1 MPFLS
6 DPQPRI
12 IIAGAGIGGLST
24 ALALHAAGFSD
35 IHVFEAS
42 STLTTLGVGINVQP
56 SAVLILRNLGLLDAL
71 REVGVETQE
80 LNFYSRHGHPIL
92 SEPRG
97 RHASYKVPQISVH
110 RGEFQMLLL
119 DEVKARI
126 GSDRVHLDHAFS
138 AYEQDAS
145 SITARFI
152 RRGAPKGELPAI
164 PSMTAAVLIA
174 ADGIN
179 STARRLLYPHEGP
192 PRFSGRMLWRGC
204 VERAPYLTGASMV
217 WAGHANQKFIAYPI
231 SGRAARRGASLVNWI
246 AELRVRDENDP
257 DVTPPPTDWT
267 KRVPKERFSGP
278 FSKWE
283 CGGLQM
289 AELIESTENVFE
301 FPMCDR
307 DPVDRWTFGRLT
319 LLGDAAHAMYPIGS
333 NGATQAIIDAETLA
347 ARLAG
352 TVTTWQQPGVVEA
365 ALTAYQDDRLPPTSQ
380 IVMANRANGPDHVLQ
395 LAHERAPDGFT
406 NVYDV
411 IPKDE
416 LESIGAAYK
425 AIAGFEKDAVNNKA
439 LETEHLAKRFD
450 TGVVAEITLEG
461 HGGDGMCWKVSPP
474 WQPKAKN
481 HGPSHMGKRSADPS
495 LGPETTP
502 AFSAGGPSSE
512 GFSDLPTVPAH
523 VLFDRPP
530 PRTIYTAVPK
540 MATHD
545 GESFPP
551 RKWYR
556 KVPFLSTAPIKTR
569 LAVRNLHSNSGP
581 SDVGNEN
588 GGTTAVGEKLPLPES
603 TASWLSILMF
613 AWLSPAIRTGY
624 TRPLQV
630 DDLYSMPNNRLAED
644 HADQLEKYWIES
656 LQKNGNRAPS
666 SGFLSWRP
674 FWARRTTDATVLAL
688 ALNRVCF
695 RWFWLGGLFKLA
707 GDLSQILSPL
717 LIRFLINTL
726 SDPSQHAL
734 RAGFGYA
741 VGLFV
746 LLVFSVTSNV
756 HGFYR
761 SYTTGILL
769 RGALM
774 HTIYRRATTQLT
786 EPAKLRHGLGTGK
799 LMSLMSADVT
809 RVDFCCGF
817 FHAAW
822 TSVLQMMLCFALT
835 AWSLGY
841 SALPGFGLLALLY
854 PLQTFMVRR
863 LLRLRRASMPF
874 TDARVKAV
882 VEAVSTIRLVKSNAY
897 ERSVLEKIRKLRTD
911 EVVYIRKRMLLR
923 ALNTAVSYT
932 APTLAAVAS
941 IVCYGA
947 TNENGMEAGVVF
959 SALAFFLLLRTPLQ
973 ALPTALSAIADARAA
988 LERLAVFMRASDAG
1002 PAGNV
1007 GPYGR
1012 DSELDEKA
1020 GDDPS
1025 ADVAVQVE
1033 DATFAYHDD
1042 AELMAEDADTDAE
1055 EPKVPT
1061 NESPRLY
1068 LDSLV
1073 VKKNQLVCIVG
1084 PVASGKSS
1092 VFRALLGDMQLVQ
1105 ARSCR
1110 LNHGNSLS
1118 SSQLAFAPQTA
1129 WLLSETVRENIVF
1142 GRPLDL
1148 AWYEEVLTRCCLH
1161 PDLERLP
1168 EGDMTV
1174 VGEMGVSLSGGQ
1186 KQRISLARVIYGRS
1200 PLLFLDDC
1208 FSALDA
1214 HVGARVFDM
1223 VVNRAR
1229 KNNEATVVLVTHSMV
1244 FARQADHL
1252 VYMENGRIVEQGSYE
1267 SLVAGGG
1274 PLSLFV
1280 GSSSGADSDSDS
1292 TRHGSDSEESQRPEA
1307 DVKDVQ
1313 KQDDN
1318 KDDDQ
1323 DQGQRIVAPKL
1334 EGKREDRG
1342 KEIMQKEERLVG
1354 SVSGKTYARY
1364 VKMGNARLTVPLFL
1378 AAIITYQGTS
1388 IVSPLWL
1395 SWWQDNKYTS
1405 ISEDAYMGGYAAFGI
1420 GQSLGLFCMSATFAL
1435 FCFWCSNRLHHAA
1448 ISKVLHAPVAFFD
1461 TTPQGRITH
1470 RFSKDVDAVDNVVG
1484 ETLRLFI
1491 STAVQV
1497 LGTII
1502 VVTIVVPAF
1511 VAIAAALLLV
1521 YIWTGMYYRP
1531 SSRELRRLNNLLR
1544 SRIYEHFG
1552 ESLSGLPT
1560 LKAFGAVAR
1569 FVGDNGRS
1577 INAEAAAYWMS
1588 VACQRWLNLRL
1599 DLCGATLVLATALLV
1614 VGLRDTIAPSS
1625 GGVVLSYVV
1634 TAQAVFGNMIRQSA
1648 EIENNMN
1655 SVERMLHYAYNI
1667 EQEPAH
1673 EADGVDKPLKAS
1685 GWPRAGHVQFEAL
1698 TLSHRPGLKP
1708 ALKDVTLD
1716 IKPGEK
1722 VGVVG
1727 RTGAGKTTLI
1737 SALLRTV
1744 EPTNGRILIDGVD
1757 IHTVGLHLL
1766 RSSLSVI
1773 SQDAVLLAGTIRYN
1787 LDPFQQYDDAWLR
1800 QCLRRVGLAGS
1811 TPDTDGS
1818 SSSGQDKDIG
1828 DSSGKEEKNHQDC
1841 DPNGGSQS
1849 LTLDSEVKEG
1859 GANLSHGQR
1868 SLISIARALVRRS
1881 KILILD
1887 EATASIDGRADA
1899 ELQVMLNEVVGDA
1912 TVLTVAHRLDT
1923 IVATCDKV
1931 AVMDNGR
1938 VAEFGGVSELY
1949 SKPDSLF
1956 RALCDASKTT
1966 LGGGQNP

>member
-1 MPFLS
+1 M
-6 DPQPRI
+6 
-12 IIAGAGIGGLST
+12 
-24 ALALHAAGFSD
+24 
-35 IHVFEAS
+35 AS
-42 STLTTLGVGINVQP
+42 
-56 SAVLILRNLGLLDAL
+56 
-71 REVGVETQE
+71 
-80 LNFYSRHGHPIL
+80 
-92 SEPRG
+92 
-97 RHASYKVPQISVH
+97 
-110 RGEFQMLLL
+110 
-119 DEVKARI
+119 
-126 GSDRVHLDHAFS
+126 
-138 AYEQDAS
+138 
-145 SITARFI
+145 
-152 RRGAPKGELPAI
+152 
-164 PSMTAAVLIA
+164 
-174 ADGIN
+174 
-179 STARRLLYPHEGP
+179 
-192 PRFSGRMLWRGC
+192 
-204 VERAPYLTGASMV
+204 
-217 WAGHANQKFIAYPI
+217 
-231 SGRAARRGASLVNWI
+231 
-246 AELRVRDENDP
+246 
-257 DVTPPPTDWT
+257 
-267 KRVPKERFSGP
+267 
-278 FSKWE
+278 
-283 CGGLQM
+283 
-289 AELIESTENVFE
+289 
-301 FPMCDR
+301 
-307 DPVDRWTFGRLT
+307 
-319 LLGDAAHAMYPIGS
+319 
-333 NGATQAIIDAETLA
+333 
-347 ARLAG
+347 
-352 TVTTWQQPGVVEA
+352 
-365 ALTAYQDDRLPPTSQ
+365 
-380 IVMANRANGPDHVLQ
+380 
-395 LAHERAPDGFT
+395 
-406 NVYDV
+406 
-411 IPKDE
+411 
-416 LESIGAAYK
+416 
-425 AIAGFEKDAVNNKA
+425 
-439 LETEHLAKRFD
+439 
-450 TGVVAEITLEG
+450 
-461 HGGDGMCWKVSPP
+461 
-474 WQPKAKN
+474 
-481 HGPSHMGKRSADPS
+481 
-495 LGPETTP
+495 
-502 AFSAGGPSSE
+502 
-512 GFSDLPTVPAH
+512 
-523 VLFDRPP
+523 
-530 PRTIYTAVPK
+530 
-540 MATHD
+540 HD

-556 KVPFLSTAPIKTR
+556 KVPFLSTKPIKAR
-569 LAVRNLHSNSGP
+569 LAVRDVDSTSSPG
-581 SDVGNEN
+581 DVGNEN
-588 GGTTAVGEKLPLPES
+588 GGTAAIGEKVPLPES
-603 TASWLSILMF
+603 TANWLSIVAF
-613 AWLSPAIRTGY
+613 GWLSPVIRTGY

-644 HADQLEKYWIES
+644 HADRLEKYWSER
-656 LQKNGNRAPS
+656 LEKNRNRVPPS
-666 SGFLSWRP
+666 GLMSWRP

-707 GDLSQILSPL
+707 GDLSQILTPL

-726 SDPSQHAL
+726 SDTSQHAL

-774 HTIYRRATTQLT
+774 HAIYRRVTTQLT
-786 EPAKLRHGLGTGK
+786 EKAKLKHGLGTGK

-822 TSVLQMMLCFALT
+822 TSILQILLCFALT

-897 ERSVLEKIRKLRTD
+897 EKSVLEKIRKLRSD

-988 LERLAVFMRASDAG
+988 LERLAVFMLASDAG
-1002 PAGNV
+1002 PSGNAGLQNLH
-1007 GPYGR
+1007 
-1012 DSELDEKA
+1012 SELDEKA
-1020 GDDPS
+1020 GDESS
-1025 ADVAVQVE
+1025 ADVVVQVE

-1042 AELMAEDADTDAE
+1042 AELMADDANADAE
-1055 EPKVPT
+1055 ESKV
-1061 NESPRLY
+1061 SPSPSQRLY

-1073 VKKNQLVCIVG
+1073 VKRNQLVCIVG

-1092 VFRALLGDMQLVQ
+1092 VFRALLGDMQVVQ

-1110 LNHGNSLS
+1110 LDHGRSLS

-1148 AWYEEVLTRCCLH
+1148 AWYDEVLTRCCLH
-1161 PDLERLP
+1161 PDLDRLP

-1174 VGEMGVSLSGGQ
+1174 VGELGVSLSGGQ
-1186 KQRISLARVIYGRS
+1186 KQRISLARAIYGRS

-1229 KNNEATVVLVTHSMV
+1229 RNRETTVVLVTHSMV

-1252 VYMENGRIVEQGSYE
+1252 VYMENGHIVEQGSYD
-1267 SLVAGGG
+1267 SLLGAGG
-1274 PLSLFV
+1274 PFSFFV
-1280 GSSSGADSDSDS
+1280 GSSSSANSDSDSDS
-1292 TRHGSDSEESQRPEA
+1292 TRRGSDSEQPEHQDA
-1307 DVKDVQ
+1307 EVKEVQ
-1313 KQDDN
+1313 KQGQKEDEDDHQN
-1318 KDDDQ
+1318 KDQ
-1323 DQGQRIVAPKL
+1323 EPKVAAQKP
-1334 EGKREDRG
+1334 EDKREDRG

-1354 SVSGKTYARY
+1354 SVSGKTYVRY

-1378 AAIITYQGTS
+1378 TAIITYQGTS

-1420 GQSLGLFCMSATFAL
+1420 GQSVGLFCMSATFAL

-1560 LKAFGAVAR
+1560 LKAFGAVSR
-1569 FVGDNGRS
+1569 FVDHNGHS

-1673 EADGVDKPLKAS
+1673 EVDSVDRSLKTS
-1685 GWPRAGHVQFEAL
+1685 GWPRAGHVQFESL

-1708 ALKDVTLD
+1708 ALKEVTLD

-1727 RTGAGKTTLI
+1727 RTGAGKTTCKHSLQFLLLLDRGSI
-1737 SALLRTV
+1737 SAMH
-1744 EPTNGRILIDGVD
+1744 E
-1757 IHTVGLHLL
+1757 
-1766 RSSLSVI
+1766 
-1773 SQDAVLLAGTIRYN
+1773 
-1787 LDPFQQYDDAWLR
+1787 
-1800 QCLRRVGLAGS
+1800 
-1811 TPDTDGS
+1811 
-1818 SSSGQDKDIG
+1818 
-1828 DSSGKEEKNHQDC
+1828 
-1841 DPNGGSQS
+1841 
-1849 LTLDSEVKEG
+1849 LT
-1859 GANLSHGQR
+1859 
-1868 SLISIARALVRRS
+1868 
-1881 KILILD
+1881 
-1887 EATASIDGRADA
+1887 
-1899 ELQVMLNEVVGDA
+1899 M
-1912 TVLTVAHRLDT
+1912 
-1923 IVATCDKV
+1923 
-1931 AVMDNGR
+1931 
-1938 VAEFGGVSELY
+1938 Y
-1949 SKPDSLF
+1949 
-1956 RALCDASKTT
+1956 
-1966 LGGGQNP
+1966 

>member
-1 MPFLS
+1 M
-6 DPQPRI
+6 D
-12 IIAGAGIGGLST
+12 GST
-24 ALALHAAGFSD
+24 NM
-35 IHVFEAS
+35 AS
-42 STLTTLGVGINVQP
+42 
-56 SAVLILRNLGLLDAL
+56 
-71 REVGVETQE
+71 
-80 LNFYSRHGHPIL
+80 
-92 SEPRG
+92 
-97 RHASYKVPQISVH
+97 
-110 RGEFQMLLL
+110 
-119 DEVKARI
+119 
-126 GSDRVHLDHAFS
+126 
-138 AYEQDAS
+138 
-145 SITARFI
+145 
-152 RRGAPKGELPAI
+152 
-164 PSMTAAVLIA
+164 
-174 ADGIN
+174 
-179 STARRLLYPHEGP
+179 
-192 PRFSGRMLWRGC
+192 
-204 VERAPYLTGASMV
+204 
-217 WAGHANQKFIAYPI
+217 
-231 SGRAARRGASLVNWI
+231 
-246 AELRVRDENDP
+246 
-257 DVTPPPTDWT
+257 
-267 KRVPKERFSGP
+267 
-278 FSKWE
+278 
-283 CGGLQM
+283 
-289 AELIESTENVFE
+289 
-301 FPMCDR
+301 
-307 DPVDRWTFGRLT
+307 
-319 LLGDAAHAMYPIGS
+319 
-333 NGATQAIIDAETLA
+333 
-347 ARLAG
+347 
-352 TVTTWQQPGVVEA
+352 PG
-365 ALTAYQDDRLPPTSQ
+365 
-380 IVMANRANGPDHVLQ
+380 
-395 LAHERAPDGFT
+395 
-406 NVYDV
+406 
-411 IPKDE
+411 
-416 LESIGAAYK
+416 
-425 AIAGFEKDAVNNKA
+425 
-439 LETEHLAKRFD
+439 
-450 TGVVAEITLEG
+450 
-461 HGGDGMCWKVSPP
+461 
-474 WQPKAKN
+474 
-481 HGPSHMGKRSADPS
+481 
-495 LGPETTP
+495 
-502 AFSAGGPSSE
+502 
-512 GFSDLPTVPAH
+512 
-523 VLFDRPP
+523 
-530 PRTIYTAVPK
+530 
-540 MATHD
+540 

-556 KVPFLSTAPIKTR
+556 RVPFVSTKPIKKR
-569 LAVRNLHSNSGP
+569 LAVRNVNSTSGP
-581 SDVGNEN
+581 VDVGNES
-588 GGTTAVGEKLPLPES
+588 GGVTATGEKLTLPES
-603 TASWLSILMF
+603 TANWLSILTF
-613 AWLSPAIRTGY
+613 AWLSPVIGTGY

-630 DDLYSMPNNRLAED
+630 DDLYSMPSTRLVEG
-644 HADQLEKYWIES
+644 HADRLERFWSESLEK
-656 LQKNGNRAPS
+656 NRNRVAS
-666 SGFLSWRP
+666 SGLMAWRP
-674 FWARRTTDATVLAL
+674 FWARRTTDATVLTL

-695 RWFWLGGLFKLA
+695 QWFWIGGLFKLS

-726 SDPSQHAL
+726 SDPSQQAL

-741 VGLFV
+741 AGLFL

-774 HTIYRRATTQLT
+774 HAIYRRVTVQLT
-786 EPAKLRHGLGTGK
+786 EKAKLKHGLGTGK

-822 TSVLQMMLCFALT
+822 TSILQILLCFALT

-882 VEAVSTIRLVKSNAY
+882 VEAVSTIRLVKANAY
-897 ERSVLEKIRKLRTD
+897 EKSVLEKIRNLRSD

-947 TNENGMEAGVVF
+947 TNENGMDAGVVF

-988 LERLAVFMRASDAG
+988 LERLAVFMLASDAG
-1002 PAGNV
+1002 PAGNA
-1007 GPYGR
+1007 
-1012 DSELDEKA
+1012 ELHPEPGMNTGDESS
-1020 GDDPS
+1020 DD
-1025 ADVAVQVE
+1025 VVVRIE

-1042 AELMAEDADTDAE
+1042 VELMTDDVNAEAQELKMPHPTVSQS
-1055 EPKVPT
+1055 KV
-1061 NESPRLY
+1061 SASQSQRLY

-1073 VKKNQLVCIVG
+1073 VKRNKLVCIVG

-1110 LNHGNSLS
+1110 LDHGNSLS
-1118 SSQLAFAPQTA
+1118 SSRLAFAPQTA

-1142 GRPLDL
+1142 GRALDL
-1148 AWYEEVLTRCCLH
+1148 AWYDEVLTRCCLH

-1174 VGEMGVSLSGGQ
+1174 VGELGVSLSGGQ
-1186 KQRISLARVIYGRS
+1186 KQRISLARAIYGKS

-1214 HVGARVFDM
+1214 HVGAHVFDM

-1229 KNNEATVVLVTHSMV
+1229 SNKEATVVLVTHSMV

-1252 VYMENGRIVEQGSYE
+1252 VYMENGRIVEQGSYD
-1267 SLVAGGG
+1267 SLAGGG
-1274 PLSLFV
+1274 GPFSLFV
-1280 GSSSGADSDSDS
+1280 GSSSGADLDSES
-1292 TRHGSDSEESQRPEA
+1292 TRHSSDVPQPQHPEDNA
-1307 DVKDVQ
+1307 KEVQ
-1313 KQDDN
+1313 KQD
-1318 KDDDQ
+1318 Q
-1323 DQGQRIVAPKL
+1323 DQGIVAQKS

-1364 VKMGNARLTVPLFL
+1364 VQMGNARLTVPLFIT
-1378 AAIITYQGTS
+1378 AIITYQGTS

-1420 GQSLGLFCMSATFAL
+1420 GQSVGLFCMSATFAL

-1497 LGTII
+1497 MGTII

-1521 YIWTGMYYRP
+1521 YIWTGIYYRP

-1552 ESLSGLPT
+1552 ESMSGLPT
-1560 LKAFGAVAR
+1560 LKAFGAVSR
-1569 FVGDNGRS
+1569 FVDDNARN
-1577 INAEAAAYWMS
+1577 INAETAAYWLS
-1588 VACQRWLNLRL
+1588 VGCQRWLNLRL
-1599 DLCGATLVLATALLV
+1599 DLCGSMLVFATALLV
-1614 VGLRDTIAPSS
+1614 VGLRDTINPSS

-1673 EADGVDKPLKAS
+1673 EVDSVDKTLRAS
-1685 GWPRAGHVQFEAL
+1685 GWPRAGRVQFESL

-1708 ALKDVTLD
+1708 ALSDVTLD

-1737 SALLRTV
+1737 SALLRV
-1744 EPTNGRILIDGVD
+1744 IEPTNGKIFIDGVD
-1757 IHTVGLHLL
+1757 IHTIGLHLL

-1787 LDPFQQYDDAWLR
+1787 LDPFQQYDDGWLH

-1811 TPDTDGS
+1811 QPDTDAT
-1818 SSSGQDKDIG
+1818 SSSGQDNEIG
-1828 DSSGKEEKNHQDC
+1828 AGSCELEKSQDFEPNSGSR
-1841 DPNGGSQS
+1841 G

-1859 GANLSHGQR
+1859 GANLSNGQR

-1881 KILILD
+1881 RILILD

-1899 ELQVMLNEVVGDA
+1899 EIQVMLNEVVGDA

-1923 IVATCDKV
+1923 IVATCEKV
-1931 AVMDNGR
+1931 VVMDNGR
-1938 VAEFGGVSELY
+1938 VAEFGSISDLY
-1949 SKPDSLF
+1949 SRPDSLF
-1956 RALCDASKTT
+1956 RALCEASKTT
-1966 LGGGQNP
+1966 VGGAKC

>member
-1 MPFLS
+1 M
-6 DPQPRI
+6 
-12 IIAGAGIGGLST
+12 
-24 ALALHAAGFSD
+24 
-35 IHVFEAS
+35 AS
-42 STLTTLGVGINVQP
+42 
-56 SAVLILRNLGLLDAL
+56 
-71 REVGVETQE
+71 
-80 LNFYSRHGHPIL
+80 
-92 SEPRG
+92 
-97 RHASYKVPQISVH
+97 
-110 RGEFQMLLL
+110 
-119 DEVKARI
+119 
-126 GSDRVHLDHAFS
+126 
-138 AYEQDAS
+138 
-145 SITARFI
+145 
-152 RRGAPKGELPAI
+152 
-164 PSMTAAVLIA
+164 
-174 ADGIN
+174 
-179 STARRLLYPHEGP
+179 
-192 PRFSGRMLWRGC
+192 
-204 VERAPYLTGASMV
+204 
-217 WAGHANQKFIAYPI
+217 
-231 SGRAARRGASLVNWI
+231 
-246 AELRVRDENDP
+246 
-257 DVTPPPTDWT
+257 
-267 KRVPKERFSGP
+267 
-278 FSKWE
+278 
-283 CGGLQM
+283 
-289 AELIESTENVFE
+289 
-301 FPMCDR
+301 
-307 DPVDRWTFGRLT
+307 
-319 LLGDAAHAMYPIGS
+319 
-333 NGATQAIIDAETLA
+333 
-347 ARLAG
+347 
-352 TVTTWQQPGVVEA
+352 
-365 ALTAYQDDRLPPTSQ
+365 
-380 IVMANRANGPDHVLQ
+380 
-395 LAHERAPDGFT
+395 
-406 NVYDV
+406 
-411 IPKDE
+411 
-416 LESIGAAYK
+416 
-425 AIAGFEKDAVNNKA
+425 
-439 LETEHLAKRFD
+439 
-450 TGVVAEITLEG
+450 
-461 HGGDGMCWKVSPP
+461 
-474 WQPKAKN
+474 
-481 HGPSHMGKRSADPS
+481 
-495 LGPETTP
+495 
-502 AFSAGGPSSE
+502 
-512 GFSDLPTVPAH
+512 
-523 VLFDRPP
+523 
-530 PRTIYTAVPK
+530 
-540 MATHD
+540 HD

-556 KVPFLSTAPIKTR
+556 KVPFVSTKPIKTR
-569 LAVRNLHSNSGP
+569 LATRNSTSTASPG
-581 SDVGNEN
+581 DVGNES
-588 GGTTAVGEKLPLPES
+588 GGAAAIGEKIPLPES
-603 TASWLSILMF
+603 TANWLSILTF
-613 AWLSPAIRTGY
+613 AWLSPVIGTGY

-630 DDLYSMPNNRLAED
+630 DDLYSMPNTRLVED
-644 HADQLEKYWIES
+644 HADRLEKCWSES
-656 LQKNGNRAPS
+656 LERNRNRVAS
-666 SGFLSWRP
+666 SGLVAWRP
-674 FWARRTTDATVLAL
+674 FWVRRATDATVLAL

-695 RWFWLGGLFKLA
+695 RWFWLGGLFKLC

-726 SDPSQHAL
+726 SDPSQQAL

-741 VGLFV
+741 VGLFF

-774 HTIYRRATTQLT
+774 HAIYRRVTMQLT
-786 EPAKLRHGLGTGK
+786 EKAKLKHDLGTGK

-822 TSVLQMMLCFALT
+822 TSIFQILLCFALT
-835 AWSLGY
+835 VWSLGY

-882 VEAVSTIRLVKSNAY
+882 VEAVSTIRLVKTNAY
-897 ERSVLEKIRKLRTD
+897 EKGLLSNIRKLRSD

-973 ALPTALSAIADARAA
+973 VLPTALSAIADARAA
-988 LERLAVFMRASDAG
+988 LERLAVFMLASDAG
-1002 PAGNV
+1002 PTSNAGLHS
-1007 GPYGR
+1007 GPG
-1012 DSELDEKA
+1012 ENA
-1020 GDDPS
+1020 GDGSS
-1025 ADVAVQVE
+1025 ADVVVQVE

-1042 AELMAEDADTDAE
+1042 SELMADDARADAE
-1055 EPKVPT
+1055 ELKMPHPT
-1061 NESPRLY
+1061 GSQTRVSASQSQRLC

-1073 VKKNQLVCIVG
+1073 VKRNKLVCIVG

-1110 LNHGNSLS
+1110 LINHGNSLS

-1142 GRPLDL
+1142 GRVLDL
-1148 AWYEEVLTRCCLH
+1148 AWYNEVLTRCCLH
-1161 PDLERLP
+1161 QDLERLP

-1186 KQRISLARVIYGRS
+1186 KQRISLARAIYGKS

-1229 KNNEATVVLVTHSMV
+1229 NNKEATVVLVTHSMV

-1267 SLVAGGG
+1267 SLAGGG
-1274 PLSLFV
+1274 GPFSLFV
-1280 GSSSGADSDSDS
+1280 GSSSAADLDSES
-1292 TRHGSDSEESQRPEA
+1292 TPPGSDVRQPQQQNDTVTEGQQPA
-1307 DVKDVQ
+1307 
-1313 KQDDN
+1313 QDHN
-1318 KDDDQ
+1318 Q
-1323 DQGQRIVAPKL
+1323 EIVAQKS
-1334 EGKREDRG
+1334 EGKGEGRG

-1354 SVSGKTYARY
+1354 SVSGKTYVRY
-1364 VKMGNARLTVPLFL
+1364 VQMGNARLTVPLFIT
-1378 AAIITYQGTS
+1378 AIIIYQGTS

-1395 SWWQDNKYTS
+1395 SWWQDHKYTS
-1405 ISEDAYMGGYAAFGI
+1405 ITEDAYMGGYAAFGI
-1420 GQSLGLFCMSATFAL
+1420 GQSVGLFCMSATFAL
-1435 FCFWCSNRLHHAA
+1435 FCFWCSNKLHHAA

-1552 ESLSGLPT
+1552 ESVSGLPT
-1560 LKAFGAVAR
+1560 LKAFGAVSR
-1569 FVGDNGRS
+1569 FVDDNARN
-1577 INAEAAAYWMS
+1577 INGEAAAYWLS

-1599 DLCGATLVLATALLV
+1599 DLCGATLVLASALLV
-1614 VGLRDTIAPSS
+1614 VGLRDTINPSS

-1655 SVERMLHYAYNI
+1655 SVERLLHYAYNI

-1673 EADGVDKPLKAS
+1673 EVDSVDKTLKAS
-1685 GWPRAGHVQFEAL
+1685 GWPRAGRVQFESV

-1708 ALKDVTLD
+1708 ALSAVTLD

-1737 SALLRTV
+1737 SALLRMT
-1744 EPTNGRILIDGVD
+1744 EPTNGKILIDGVD

-1766 RSSLSVI
+1766 RSSMSVI

-1787 LDPFQQYDDAWLR
+1787 LDPLQQYDDGWLH

-1811 TPDTDGS
+1811 QPDTDGTS
-1818 SSSGQDKDIG
+1818 STGQDKEIG
-1828 DSSGKEEKNHQDC
+1828 SGSSDSEKNHDFE
-1841 DPNGGSQS
+1841 PSGGSGN

-1881 KILILD
+1881 RILILD

-1923 IVATCDKV
+1923 IIATCDRV

-1938 VAEFGGVSELY
+1938 VAEFDSIQELY
-1949 SKPDSLF
+1949 SRPDSLF
-1956 RALCDASKTT
+1956 RALCEASNTTVGGAGRNVKT
-1966 LGGGQNP
+1966 QQ

>member
-1 MPFLS
+1 M
-6 DPQPRI
+6 
-12 IIAGAGIGGLST
+12 
-24 ALALHAAGFSD
+24 
-35 IHVFEAS
+35 AS
-42 STLTTLGVGINVQP
+42 
-56 SAVLILRNLGLLDAL
+56 
-71 REVGVETQE
+71 
-80 LNFYSRHGHPIL
+80 
-92 SEPRG
+92 
-97 RHASYKVPQISVH
+97 
-110 RGEFQMLLL
+110 
-119 DEVKARI
+119 
-126 GSDRVHLDHAFS
+126 
-138 AYEQDAS
+138 
-145 SITARFI
+145 
-152 RRGAPKGELPAI
+152 
-164 PSMTAAVLIA
+164 
-174 ADGIN
+174 
-179 STARRLLYPHEGP
+179 
-192 PRFSGRMLWRGC
+192 
-204 VERAPYLTGASMV
+204 
-217 WAGHANQKFIAYPI
+217 
-231 SGRAARRGASLVNWI
+231 
-246 AELRVRDENDP
+246 
-257 DVTPPPTDWT
+257 
-267 KRVPKERFSGP
+267 
-278 FSKWE
+278 
-283 CGGLQM
+283 
-289 AELIESTENVFE
+289 
-301 FPMCDR
+301 
-307 DPVDRWTFGRLT
+307 
-319 LLGDAAHAMYPIGS
+319 
-333 NGATQAIIDAETLA
+333 
-347 ARLAG
+347 
-352 TVTTWQQPGVVEA
+352 
-365 ALTAYQDDRLPPTSQ
+365 
-380 IVMANRANGPDHVLQ
+380 
-395 LAHERAPDGFT
+395 
-406 NVYDV
+406 
-411 IPKDE
+411 
-416 LESIGAAYK
+416 
-425 AIAGFEKDAVNNKA
+425 
-439 LETEHLAKRFD
+439 
-450 TGVVAEITLEG
+450 
-461 HGGDGMCWKVSPP
+461 
-474 WQPKAKN
+474 
-481 HGPSHMGKRSADPS
+481 
-495 LGPETTP
+495 
-502 AFSAGGPSSE
+502 
-512 GFSDLPTVPAH
+512 
-523 VLFDRPP
+523 
-530 PRTIYTAVPK
+530 
-540 MATHD
+540 HD
-545 GESFPP
+545 GESFPA

-556 KVPFLSTAPIKTR
+556 KVPFLSTKPIKTR
-569 LAVRNLHSNSGP
+569 LAVCDLDSTSGP
-581 SDVGNEN
+581 GDVGNEN
-588 GGTTAVGEKLPLPES
+588 GGAAAIGEKAPLPES
-603 TASWLSILMF
+603 TANWLSIVAF
-613 AWLSPAIRTGY
+613 AWLSPVIRTGY

-630 DDLYSMPNNRLAED
+630 DDLYSMPNDRLAED
-644 HADQLEKYWIES
+644 HADRLEKYWSES
-656 LQKNGNRAPS
+656 LEKNKNRLPS
-666 SGFLSWRP
+666 SGLMSWRP
-674 FWARRTTDATVLAL
+674 FWARRTTDATVLTL

-741 VGLFV
+741 AGLFV

-774 HTIYRRATTQLT
+774 HVIYRRVTTQLT
-786 EPAKLRHGLGTGK
+786 EKAKLKHGLGTGK

-822 TSVLQMMLCFALT
+822 TSILQILLCFALT

-882 VEAVSTIRLVKSNAY
+882 VEAVSTIRLVKANAY
-897 ERSVLEKIRKLRTD
+897 EKSVLEKIRKLRSD

-947 TNENGMEAGVVF
+947 TNADGMEAGVVF

-988 LERLAVFMRASDAG
+988 LERLAVFMIASDAG
-1002 PAGNV
+1002 PTDNAGLQSLN
-1007 GPYGR
+1007 P
-1012 DSELDEKA
+1012 ELGQKA
-1020 GDDPS
+1020 GDDFS
-1025 ADVAVQVE
+1025 TDVVVQVE

-1042 AELMAEDADTDAE
+1042 AELMADDANTDAGE
-1055 EPKVPT
+1055 SKV
-1061 NESPRLY
+1061 SPIPSQRLY
-1068 LDSLV
+1068 LESLL
-1073 VKKNQLVCIVG
+1073 VKRNQLVCIVG

-1092 VFRALLGDMQLVQ
+1092 VFRALLGDMQVIQ
-1105 ARSCR
+1105 ARSRR
-1110 LNHGNSLS
+1110 LDYGNSLS

-1142 GRPLDL
+1142 GRPLDPT
-1148 AWYEEVLTRCCLH
+1148 WYNEVLTRCCLH

-1174 VGEMGVSLSGGQ
+1174 VGELGVSLSGGQ
-1186 KQRISLARVIYGRS
+1186 KQRISLARAIYGRS

-1223 VVNRAR
+1223 VVNRAL
-1229 KNNEATVVLVTHSMV
+1229 KNREATVVLVTHSMV

-1267 SLVAGGG
+1267 SLVGVGG
-1274 PLSLFV
+1274 PFSLFV
-1280 GSSSGADSDSDS
+1280 GLSSSADSESGS
-1292 TRHGSDSEESQRPEA
+1292 TRRAIDSEQLEHQDGE
-1307 DVKDVQ
+1307 VKEMQ
-1313 KQDDN
+1313 KSNQEEDEDE
-1318 KDDDQ
+1318 DQ
-1323 DQGQRIVAPKL
+1323 NQGQEPKVVSQAPD
-1334 EGKREDRG
+1334 GKREDRG

-1354 SVSGKTYARY
+1354 SVSGKTYIRY
-1364 VKMGNARLTVPLFL
+1364 VKMGNAQLTVPLFL
-1378 AAIITYQGTS
+1378 TAIITYQGTS

-1395 SWWQDNKYTS
+1395 SWWQDNKYIS

-1420 GQSLGLFCMSATFAL
+1420 GQSVGLFCMSATFAL
-1435 FCFWCSNRLHHAA
+1435 FCFWCSNKLHHAA

-1560 LKAFGAVAR
+1560 LKAFGAVSR
-1569 FVGDNGRS
+1569 FVDHNGRS

-1599 DLCGATLVLATALLV
+1599 DLCGAALVLATALLV

-1673 EADGVDKPLKAS
+1673 EVDRVDKSLKAS
-1685 GWPRAGHVQFEAL
+1685 GWPRAGHVQFESL

-1708 ALKDVTLD
+1708 ALKGVTLD

-1727 RTGAGKTTLI
+1727 RTGAGKTTCKRSI
-1737 SALLRTV
+1737 RPILLPNR
-1744 EPTNGRILIDGVD
+1744 
-1757 IHTVGLHLL
+1757 
-1766 RSSLSVI
+1766 
-1773 SQDAVLLAGTIRYN
+1773 
-1787 LDPFQQYDDAWLR
+1787 
-1800 QCLRRVGLAGS
+1800 GS
-1811 TPDTDGS
+1811 ICAM
-1818 SSSGQDKDIG
+1818 Q
-1828 DSSGKEEKNHQDC
+1828 
-1841 DPNGGSQS
+1841 
-1849 LTLDSEVKEG
+1849 
-1859 GANLSHGQR
+1859 
-1868 SLISIARALVRRS
+1868 
-1881 KILILD
+1881 
-1887 EATASIDGRADA
+1887 
-1899 ELQVMLNEVVGDA
+1899 
-1912 TVLTVAHRLDT
+1912 
-1923 IVATCDKV
+1923 
-1931 AVMDNGR
+1931 
-1938 VAEFGGVSELY
+1938 
-1949 SKPDSLF
+1949 
-1956 RALCDASKTT
+1956 
-1966 LGGGQNP
+1966 